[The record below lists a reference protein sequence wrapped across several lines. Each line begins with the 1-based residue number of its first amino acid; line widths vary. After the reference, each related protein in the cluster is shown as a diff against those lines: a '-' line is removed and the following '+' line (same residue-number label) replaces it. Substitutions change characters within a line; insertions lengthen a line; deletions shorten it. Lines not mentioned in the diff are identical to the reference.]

1 MPYFP
6 SEPGKRILE
15 QTRRVPRNHFA
26 LETIDSYPQQCLSFH
41 LNHQWYGLSVDHL
54 VAVLPPPE
62 VTRVPRVPAYIL
74 GVMNF
79 RGEVL
84 AAIDLKELFELP
96 QLALKSDPAMIVVKH
111 GKVRTGLLVDGV
123 GDLASLSQ
131 DESGEEAVLAEKSQ
145 TTFFE
150 GTAHWGDVPVTI
162 IRLEGLLQS
171 AGGCW

>member
-1 MPYFP
+1 MPDFP

-15 QTRRVPRNHFA
+15 QTRRTPRNHFA
-26 LETIDSYPQQCLSFH
+26 LETTDSYPEQYLSFH
-41 LNHQWYGLSVDHL
+41 LNHQWYALRVDHL
-54 VAVLPPPE
+54 MAVLPPPE
-62 VTRVPRVPAYIL
+62 ITRVPRVPDYIL

-96 QLALKSDPAMIVVKH
+96 QLTLKSDAAMIVVEH

-131 DESGEEAVLAEKSQ
+131 DEFAEEPVLAVKSQ

-150 GTAHWGDVPVTI
+150 GTAHWGDVPVTV

-171 AGGCW
+171 VGGCW

>member
-1 MPYFP
+1 MPHFP

-15 QTRRVPRNHFA
+15 QTRRTPRDHLA
-26 LETIDSYPQQCLSFH
+26 PETIDSYPQQYLSFH
-41 LNHQWYGLSVDHL
+41 LNYRWYGLSVDHL
-54 VAVLPPPE
+54 VAVLPPPA
-62 VTRVPRVPAYIL
+62 VTRVPRVPDYVL

-84 AAIDLKELFELP
+84 AAIDLKELFKLP
-96 QLALKSDPAMIVVKH
+96 QLTLKSDPAMIVVEH

-131 DESGEEAVLAEKSQ
+131 DEFAEEPVLAVKSQ